1 MQNDFVFD
9 QLLKYGHTYN
19 LIAYLSFIRDDN
31 HFLPIS
37 QKRFD
42 KIFEELGI
50 PDFKIWGNASF
61 ENYSTFN
68 NIVKQVRNFLKTKDK
83 SSSLLYAHSFLWIIG
98 NQMKNENDNQ
108 ETTLQAEQKI
118 AIETELKQIIAEEND
133 ELAFPEG
140 KENFR
145 LHKSKERNREL
156 IKAVKE
162 RRLLTDQKLCCDVC
176 SFSFTDKYGD
186 IGEGY
191 IEAHHLFPISELKE
205 ETVINMDDIA
215 LVCSNCHRMLHRRRP
230 WLNLDNLKTMLQ

>member
-1 MQNDFVFD
+1 
-9 QLLKYGHTYN
+9 
-19 LIAYLSFIRDDN
+19 
-31 HFLPIS
+31 
-37 QKRFD
+37 
-42 KIFEELGI
+42 
-50 PDFKIWGNASF
+50 
-61 ENYSTFN
+61 
-68 NIVKQVRNFLKTKDK
+68 
-83 SSSLLYAHSFLWIIG
+83 
-98 NQMKNENDNQ
+98 MKNENFISTIHIVVPSIDNQ

-205 ETVINMDDIA
+205 ETVIKMDDIA